1 MSPRY
6 FFVGVF
12 VRVVAAGIRY
22 DERSNDRT
30 ACAQPCEKEISD
42 FVFEHGKGTA
52 SYDVYILKNINN
64 NDVHIK
70 YINHFFSNN
79 LQTFLRSVRFPKS
92 SVGSLSRRP
101 FLST

>member
-1 MSPRY
+1 M
-6 FFVGVF
+6 GVF

-70 YINHFFSNN
+70 YINHSYLIIHKPFFALYASYKVASGHYPDAH
-79 LQTFLRSVRFPKS
+79 F
-92 SVGSLSRRP
+92 
-101 FLST
+101 